1 MNKEGLFEYKIV
13 GNNPNITLEKG
24 SDNKLKVKFN
34 PIDYNIEK
42 TDLEASIIYT
52 VKLITSKPDDEY
64 LNVISM
70 SEDEVK
76 AKQFKHVDRNQITVE
91 LENVPDY
98 KYCEVIATITQGSI
112 IEYVAYQAVNS
123 NGQQIFDYMPSYY
136 PPPDPDTSDTTDPSP
151 DTGDTTDPSPDT
163 GDTTDPSP
171 DTGDTT
177 DTSNPDTTDPSNPDN
192 QKKGDD
198 KTGVYVIIGVSSVL
212 FVIVIVLVVAI
223 VMYNSKNKDLLNQV
237 NKISFVQSGAGGKD
251 DGNLLLDNQNELD

>member
-42 TDLEASIIYT
+42 TDLETSIIYT

-76 AKQFKHVDRNQITVE
+76 AKQFKHIDRNQITVE
-91 LENVPDY
+91 LDNVPDY

-136 PPPDPDTSDTTDPSP
+136 PPPDPDTS
-151 DTGDTTDPSPDT
+151 
-163 GDTTDPSP
+163 DTTDPSP

>member
-1 MNKEGLFEYKIV
+1 
-13 GNNPNITLEKG
+13 
-24 SDNKLKVKFN
+24 
-34 PIDYNIEK
+34 
-42 TDLEASIIYT
+42 
-52 VKLITSKPDDEY
+52 
-64 LNVISM
+64 M

-151 DTGDTTDPSPDT
+151 DTGDTTD
-163 GDTTDPSP
+163 
-171 DTGDTT
+171 
-177 DTSNPDTTDPSNPDN
+177 TSNPDTTDPSNPDD